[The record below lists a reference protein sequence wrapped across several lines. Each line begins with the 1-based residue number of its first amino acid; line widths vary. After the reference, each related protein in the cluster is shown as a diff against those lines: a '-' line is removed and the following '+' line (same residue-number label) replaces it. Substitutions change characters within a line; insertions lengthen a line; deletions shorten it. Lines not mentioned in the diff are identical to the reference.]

1 MSLSINSDLIMGV
14 VNAANPA
21 KVASAK
27 GKLKTGV
34 RGTIA
39 DNKFQVMVDK
49 RFGQTTKVK
58 NLAPDLIVG
67 VLNSADQV
75 RKEAAIQ
82 SLGGESTE
90 MAALDTSLQNSPVIK
105 FKNSKSGIQN
115 QSHMNNQKFEALVLR
130 NFVEDVLPKA
140 TSGVYGEGT
149 AGDIWRSMEADFI
162 SQDMAKAGGI
172 GIADQ
177 LDSKDAKKTVIQ
189 EHKEYSFSS
198 RNNTAPAAEIVADRT
213 WPYFK
218 MLSS

>member
-27 GKLKTGV
+27 GKLKIGA

-39 DNKFQVMVDK
+39 DNKFQVLVDK

-67 VLNSADQV
+67 VLDSADQV

-115 QSHMNNQKFEALVLR
+115 QSHVNNQKFEALVLR

-177 LDSKDAKKTVIQ
+177 LDSKDSKKTVIQ
-189 EHKEYSFSS
+189 PHKEYSFSS
-198 RNNTAPAAEIVADRT
+198 RNNTTPAAEIVADRT